1 MQIQNSINNI
11 LASVGMCISYT
22 AVCIRL
28 FCFCGKREDIK
39 PHRKPSQ
46 ESEVLLLNRFN
57 NDLQE
62 ANYSYSQEIEELTK
76 KQQQLAFEKM
86 HLRMMIHTMFTVC
99 MIMTSSYAIVI
110 YVSLLLR

>member
-11 LASVGMCISYT
+11 LATVGMCISYT
-22 AVCIRL
+22 AGCLRL
-28 FCFCGKREDIK
+28 FCGKREDIK
-39 PHRKPSQ
+39 PHRKSSQ
-46 ESEVLLLNRFN
+46 ESEVSLLNRFN

-86 HLRMMIHTMFTVC
+86 HLRMMIHTMLTVC
-99 MIMTSSYAIVI
+99 IIMTSSYAMVI

>member
-11 LASVGMCISYT
+11 LATVGMCISYT
-22 AVCIRL
+22 AGCLRL
-28 FCFCGKREDIK
+28 FCGKREDIK

-62 ANYSYSQEIEELTK
+62 ANYSYSQEIEE
-76 KQQQLAFEKM
+76 M
-86 HLRMMIHTMFTVC
+86 HLRMMIHTMLTVC
-99 MIMTSSYAIVI
+99 IIMTSSYAMVI